1 MLKQITCRVC
11 RKDFSYMSFFH
22 HFKICPDE
30 LTGPWLDHGL
40 ETERTTKAIQDIPL
54 KVSS

>member
-30 LTGPWLDHGL
+30 LTGSWLDHGL